1 LSSFDLDRR
10 DSSPESVLSEISDI
24 ILNRGGWGRKQNRLF
39 HRAMS
44 GLEYSSSHG
53 ESVLS
58 LMLSGGSD
66 ESEDRLSAD
75 FQVLRKS
82 IFRHWGVLVQY
93 FRVRARNEPSLANR
107 GHPLA
112 HLHVLMK
119 GLRWVA
125 QDWISVEWERIHG
138 APVVFI
144 RKVADGL
151 SDRKKVA
158 SYVAGYMG
166 HHPFSRMSWSWGWVF
181 KGFVGFYR
189 EHFLKVFSDVK
200 ERVARWNWYLRFYLN
215 PISSI
220 QSDFGG

>member
-1 LSSFDLDRR
+1 LFGSDGPV
-10 DSSPESVLSEISDI
+10 SSPESVLSAISDI
-24 ILNRGGWGRKQNRLF
+24 ILNRGGWGHKQNRLF
-39 HRAMS
+39 HRSMS
-44 GLEYSSSHG
+44 GLEYASAHG

-66 ESEDRLSAD
+66 ETEDRLSAD

-82 IFRHWGVLVQY
+82 ILRHWGRLVQY
-93 FRVRARNEPSLANR
+93 FRVRARNEPSLANK

-112 HLHVLMK
+112 HLHVLLK
-119 GLRWVA
+119 GIPWVP
-125 QDWISVEWERIHG
+125 QDWISFEWERIHG

-144 RKVADGL
+144 RKVLGGL
-151 SDRKKVA
+151 ADRKKVA

-181 KGFVGFYR
+181 KGFVRFYR
-189 EHFLKVFSDVK
+189 ENFLLVFSDVK
-200 ERVARWNWYLRFYLN
+200 ERVARWNWYLRFYLS
-215 PISSI
+215 PISSV

>member
-1 LSSFDLDRR
+1 LLVLESSFR
-10 DSSPESVLSEISDI
+10 SPEAVLQEISEFI
-24 ILNRGGWGRKQNRLF
+24 VNRGWGRKENRLF
-39 HRAMS
+39 HRSMS
-44 GLEYSSSHG
+44 GLEFASAHG

-66 ESEDRLSAD
+66 DTEDRLSAD

-82 IFRHWGVLVQY
+82 IARHWGILVQY
-93 FRVRARNEPSLANR
+93 FRVRARNESSSRNR

-112 HLHVLMK
+112 HLHILMK
-119 GLRWVA
+119 GASWIP
-125 QDWISVEWERIHG
+125 QDWISAEWERIHG

-144 RKVADGL
+144 RKVLGGFD
-151 SDRKKVA
+151 DRRKVA

-189 EHFLKVFSDVK
+189 EHFLSVFSDVK
-200 ERVARWNWYLRFYLN
+200 ARVRAWNQFLW
-215 PISSI
+215 SI
-220 QSDFGG
+220 PLHFLSVQSKLGG